1 MFYNYTS
8 KKTKEV
14 NIAMNKKI
22 NFIVKS
28 LLIAILIFALT
39 FTAGCS
45 KNSSNDHEEKSW
57 AFSKIIILN
66 GETYVGTSDDVTSID
81 KKIGTI
87 KYFSTGETNI
97 NDTIFSNYY
106 KVGTNLYSIPNVS
119 TKDAIAVEISKNH
132 YIKAINKRLIN

>member
-1 MFYNYTS
+1 
-8 KKTKEV
+8 
-14 NIAMNKKI
+14 MNKRRKFIAKI
-22 NFIVKS
+22 V
-28 LLIAILIFALT
+28 LMAILIFTLT

-45 KNSSNDHEEKSW
+45 KNNSNYREEKSW

-66 GETYVGTSDDVTSID
+66 GESYVGTSDDVTSID

-97 NDTIFSNYY
+97 NNTIFSNYY
-106 KVGTNLYSIPNVS
+106 KVGTNLYSIPNVN

-132 YIKAINKRLIN
+132 YIKAINKRLIH